1 MSRPQ
6 LIVLLLA
13 VTAGAATAATLAA
26 RRTAAERPARDR
38 VAVAVF
44 TNRTGDSTLEPLGSM
59 AADWITRGLDR
70 LESVEV
76 VDVGAVHAQGRG
88 PSGEPI
94 DPVLLAR
101 GNGAGTVVS
110 GSYYLATD
118 TLVVRASLVD
128 AASGTVLQTIAPV
141 HAPAGEAVRAL
152 DQLRQQVTTALA
164 GVLDTRFT
172 SFTAGPSAPR
182 SFAAYQAFIDGQTAY
197 WQGLPVETARA
208 RFQAAAAQDSA
219 FLTAGVW
226 LAFVGANGAG
236 CGLTDSVVTALAPQR
251 SALTPF
257 DRLTLDLSAAKC
269 RSDWEAGFA
278 LAREQAALRPR
289 SSYAVYTA
297 GVFGLLSGH
306 FQAAAE
312 LLGSIDPRRDL
323 GWLTDSAKMIY
334 WRDYIGT
341 LHLTGAHRRELRH
354 AEQLVRAFPDRATGR
369 LFLGR
374 ALAGL
379 GRGREALS
387 HLEVA
392 LRLPPDASARVQAG
406 VSPGFF
412 TMLLAAELRV
422 HGDTAAARI
431 AAERGVTW
439 YRARPRDGSGR
450 YDRYYLGRMLALL
463 GRYDEAAAV
472 LAFRAPADSNDA
484 LYLGLEG
491 ALGAARGAS
500 ETVED
505 ADRRLAAMTDPA
517 VAPLAASMRARI
529 AAAQGDREKALEL
542 LEWAW
547 ARGMTRV
554 ATGLD
559 MHLDWI
565 YDPLRGDPR
574 FERIN
579 RGRD

>member
-1 MSRPQ
+1 M
-6 LIVLLLA
+6 
-13 VTAGAATAATLAA
+13 
-26 RRTAAERPARDR
+26 
-38 VAVAVF
+38 
-44 TNRTGDSTLEPLGSM
+44 
-59 AADWITRGLDR
+59 
-70 LESVEV
+70 
-76 VDVGAVHAQGRG
+76 
-88 PSGEPI
+88 
-94 DPVLLAR
+94 
-101 GNGAGTVVS
+101 
-110 GSYYLATD
+110 
-118 TLVVRASLVD
+118 
-128 AASGTVLQTIAPV
+128 
-141 HAPAGEAVRAL
+141 
-152 DQLRQQVTTALA
+152 
-164 GVLDTRFT
+164 
-172 SFTAGPSAPR
+172 
-182 SFAAYQAFIDGQTAY
+182 
-197 WQGLPVETARA
+197 ETARA
-208 RFQAAAAQDSA
+208 RFQAAAAQDSS

-323 GWLTDSAKMIY
+323 GWLSDSAKMIY

-354 AEQLVRAFPDRATGR
+354 AEQLVRAFPERATAR

-374 ALAGL
+374 ALAAL

-431 AAERGVTW
+431 AAERGVAW
-439 YRARPRDGSGR
+439 YRARPRDESGP

-472 LAFRAPADSNDA
+472 IAFRAPADSNDV